1 MALQKDLKEF
11 IKLLNS
17 HKVKYLIVG
26 AHAVAYHG
34 YPRLTGDIDFFIEIS
49 SINATRLEA
58 VMKDFG
64 FIGEPFTAEKFM
76 EAHNVFQLGRQP
88 NRIDLITTISGVA
101 FDQAWSSK
109 VKAEL
114 DSLPVYFISKELLI
128 QNKKASGRAKDLLDV
143 KELTSS

>member
-1 MALQKDLKEF
+1 MKEF